1 MEKLNPQLRNAG
13 NLGDILKHAAL
24 LSLARL
30 LNARN
35 AGQSINYF
43 ETHAFQLQT
52 SLPNP
57 TQWEDE
63 CRDEIIQ
70 HPSYQPYH
78 AAELSFVNNGQ
89 YRCSGGLIIDALP
102 NRRLFLAEANPQT
115 RSVLQ
120 GQLAAESVPCELLLS
135 DAKGFEFLA
144 AVNTP
149 GPVLGLVDPFTSP
162 HEVWKAACNAAIA
175 LRKSD
180 ADGVIEVFSYS
191 DSGLVSWPDPPAGFI
206 GPVATITRHPYF
218 LAVYST
224 ETVAAQVKRELLD
237 LGWSDISQVIK
248 A

>member
-191 DSGLVSWPDPPAGFI
+191 EVEDVKWPAPPQGFV
-206 GPVATITRHPYF
+206 GPIATMNRPPYF
-218 LAVYST
+218 LALYVT
-224 ETVAAQVKRELLD
+224 NAIADDAREKMAELD
-237 LGWSDISQVIK
+237 WH
-248 A
+248 